1 MGNHCQAAYK
11 VSQTKLAGPS
21 GGTSEVYFLLGLKIN
36 VGAYIFPRTHCAL
49 DEGIRGQFGVSPE
62 ELDIYAKEVE
72 AKRRAVHSE
81 SDSACGGYLSIR
93 VQVPDCNFLNE
104 ETTANTITL
113 TQDDEKWE
121 NGYEVDDGTNNVAE
135 AEDRVAAE
143 QAANAAAVADEWGNP
158 GGENAAEE
166 VTLRDKLGGYSALNR
181 RQCGKHGRPSWPNG
195 RHLV

>member
-1 MGNHCQAAYK
+1 MSLSMLQ
-11 VSQTKLAGPS
+11 
-21 GGTSEVYFLLGLKIN
+21 
-36 VGAYIFPRTHCAL
+36 
-49 DEGIRGQFGVSPE
+49 
-62 ELDIYAKEVE
+62 
-72 AKRRAVHSE
+72 E

-113 TQDDEKWE
+113 TQDDENWE

-135 AEDRVAAE
+135 AKDRVAAE
-143 QAANAAAVADEWGNP
+143 QAANAAAVADEWENP